1 MKNAMQTPEGK
12 KKQQIKTN
20 QKFGQWQEKKYVY
33 LRMYIEVLIQLMDEL
48 YVHFVVEWELLLCN
62 TDVFIVMDL
71 NLFGWTSRP
80 SLGD

>member
-1 MKNAMQTPEGK
+1 
-12 KKQQIKTN
+12 
-20 QKFGQWQEKKYVY
+20 
-33 LRMYIEVLIQLMDEL
+33 MYIEVLIQLMDEL

>member
-1 MKNAMQTPEGK
+1 
-12 KKQQIKTN
+12 
-20 QKFGQWQEKKYVY
+20 
-33 LRMYIEVLIQLMDEL
+33 MYIEVFIQLMDEL

-62 TDVFIVMDL
+62 TDVFIVKDL